1 MLVLSVVDVLI
12 GRLFASCGVFLPVA
26 RAACTGLSAGCRHT
40 QTRKQP
46 HFIFD
51 IIDSLF
57 FQMCPLAAFWGVTLH
72 QTSLGAMMSSVTFI
86 DFLG

>member
-1 MLVLSVVDVLI
+1 MLVLSAVDVLI
-12 GRLFASCGVFLPVA
+12 GRLFASCAVFLPVTC
-26 RAACTGLSAGCRHT
+26 AACSGLSAGCRHT

-46 HFIFD
+46 HFIFYIVD
-51 IIDSLF
+51 CLF
-57 FQMCPLAAFWGVTLH
+57 FQMCPLAAFLGVTLH